1 MWFSA
6 FLGVHLYSV
15 GSGENSQVITW
26 SGDSLCGTAYE
37 LRISTEPSDDIE
49 PRSVPITRSC
59 WSLRRMKES
68 HILNRTVGCNLATT
82 PVGPDGMCSTVFPI
96 AIAPHSECCLITQMV
111 YLLTKCTRFFSKLI
125 SDAFVRKK
133 NLNSKESFANTK
145 KILVASSNETQ

>member
-96 AIAPHSECCLITQMV
+96 AIAPHSECCVITEIP
-111 YLLTKCTRFFSKLI
+111 YLLTKCTRFFFQIDQWCVCS
-125 SDAFVRKK
+125 RKK
-133 NLNSKESFANTK
+133 LEFKGILRKYKNNSGG
-145 KILVASSNETQ
+145 